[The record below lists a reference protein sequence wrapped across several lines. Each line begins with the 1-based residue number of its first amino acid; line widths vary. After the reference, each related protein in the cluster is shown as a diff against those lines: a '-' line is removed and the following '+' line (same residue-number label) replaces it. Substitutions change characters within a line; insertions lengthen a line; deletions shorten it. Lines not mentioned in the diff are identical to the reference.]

1 MVVNDFVNSKQGVL
15 NKPAQKKL
23 FKRMKRHWQFYV
35 MVLFPVAFLIV
46 FNYAPMFGAV
56 LAFKN
61 YNVVKGILGSP
72 WAGLKYFNMLFTDP
86 EFPIIL
92 RNTLEISLSLLIFGF
107 PAPLILALALNEVR
121 IRPFKRTVQMVTY
134 APYFISTVVMGS
146 MIIMLLDPNS
156 GLVNEILNF
165 FGMKSIN
172 FLGRP
177 DLFVPVYVVTDIWQT
192 AGYSA
197 VIFLAALAGIDPSLY
212 EAAKI
217 DGASKWQKIIHV
229 DLPGILP
236 TVVILLILSA
246 GNIMGVAVDK
256 ILLLQNP
263 LNLSTSEV
271 ISTYVYKMGLINDD
285 VSFAAAIGLFNS
297 AVNLVLIL
305 IVNTVA
311 KRVSKVGLW

>member
-1 MVVNDFVNSKQGVL
+1 
-15 NKPAQKKL
+15 
-23 FKRMKRHWQFYV
+23 
-35 MVLFPVAFLIV
+35 
-46 FNYAPMFGAV
+46 
-56 LAFKN
+56 
-61 YNVVKGILGSP
+61 
-72 WAGLKYFNMLFTDP
+72 
-86 EFPIIL
+86 
-92 RNTLEISLSLLIFGF
+92 
-107 PAPLILALALNEVR
+107 
-121 IRPFKRTVQMVTY
+121 
-134 APYFISTVVMGS
+134 MGS
-146 MIIMLLDPNS
+146 MIIMLLDPNT

-165 FGMKSIN
+165 FGIKSVN

-177 DLFVPVYVVTDIWQT
+177 NLFIPVYVVTDIWQT

-229 DLPGILP
+229 DLPGLLP